1 MWKIYLEKI
10 IFTVKVSR
18 NISTLIKFIYN
29 SIKFHLIF
37 KNKSHGE
44 QTNNSNFYQIKLNN
58 KNYNISMRTDKGDL
72 AIFYEIFWKQIYF
85 IPFEIPNNNI
95 NILDLG
101 AHIGLTSLYFTI
113 NYPNA
118 NIFSVEASQ
127 DNFEILK
134 NNLKFSSRIML
145 LPYAVYDTDGEIL
158 FNEKGHSYNYQVG
171 NSGKPTQAVSV
182 NTLMKKCNV
191 EKFDLIKIDIEG
203 TENILLKNNNE
214 WLAHTDNIII
224 EIHPPYNLKQLINDL
239 KPFGFNIIS
248 PSSEN
253 KLKNIIATKFNT

>member
-1 MWKIYLEKI
+1 MQSTTPMEK
-10 IFTVKVSR
+10 
-18 NISTLIKFIYN
+18 
-29 SIKFHLIF
+29 
-37 KNKSHGE
+37 
-44 QTNNSNFYQIKLNN
+44 
-58 KNYNISMRTDKGDL
+58 
-72 AIFYEIFWKQIYF
+72 
-85 IPFEIPNNNI
+85 
-95 NILDLG
+95 
-101 AHIGLTSLYFTI
+101 
-113 NYPNA
+113 
-118 NIFSVEASQ
+118 
-127 DNFEILK
+127 
-134 NNLKFSSRIML
+134 
-145 LPYAVYDTDGEIL
+145 IL
-158 FNEKGHSYNYQVG
+158 FNEKGHSYNYQMG

-191 EKFDLIKIDIEG
+191 EKFDLVKIDIEG